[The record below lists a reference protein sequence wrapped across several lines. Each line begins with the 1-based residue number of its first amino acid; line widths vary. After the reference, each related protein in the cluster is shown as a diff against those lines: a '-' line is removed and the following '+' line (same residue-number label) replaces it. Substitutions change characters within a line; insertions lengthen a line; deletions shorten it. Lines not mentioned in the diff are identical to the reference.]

1 MSSLTAFQKELQR
14 VVKDAK
20 RKPGSVRFLIA
31 SKYFEVE
38 EILKFYNQGIRD
50 FGENRIQEAQKK
62 MELLPDD
69 IRWHFLGH
77 IQSNKISKI
86 KNKFCLLHS
95 IDSFSIAQK
104 LSLAIEKKQPVLI
117 QIKTSLEP
125 TKTGLSPLE
134 FKEVYPK
141 LMQLDHIE
149 IKGLMTVAPKG
160 DEGLARASFK
170 TLRLL
175 KEEFKKESW
184 ELSMGMSQDYKT
196 AVEEGATLLRIGR
209 ILNQK

>member
-1 MSSLTAFQKELQR
+1 MSSLLAFQKELQK

-38 EILKFYNQGIRD
+38 ELLKFYDQGVRD

-62 MELLPDD
+62 MEMLPND

-86 KNKFCLLHS
+86 KNRFCLLHS

-104 LSLAIEKKQPVLI
+104 LSSSIEKKQPVLI

-125 TKTGLSPLE
+125 TKTGFTPLE

-141 LMQLDHIE
+141 LMKLDHIE

-160 DEGLARASFK
+160 EEELTHASFK

-175 KEEFKKESW
+175 KEELKKESW
-184 ELSMGMSQDYKT
+184 ELSMGMSLDYKM
-196 AVEEGATLLRIGR
+196 AIEEGATLLRIGQIFR
-209 ILNQK
+209 